1 MLNTTLNSNGASH
14 SASSKTRIWY
24 DPKVRSALFQ
34 FLFVGLLI
42 FFIATIINNTSS
54 NLEQRGITTGFDFL
68 GQEAG
73 FGILQS
79 LVEYD
84 ETHTFGK
91 TFIVGLMN
99 TALVAVLGVF
109 FATVVG
115 FLVGVGRLSSN
126 WLIARLSTIYVET
139 FRNIPVLLQILFWY
153 IAVLNVLPSP
163 RQSMV
168 LGDLFFLNQRGLY
181 TPAPVFEEGSSLIF
195 AALGIA
201 IALAFFIARWGK
213 QRQIR
218 TGQILPSFRLGLA
231 LIVVLPVLAWSVSG
245 QPVSLDV
252 PALKGF
258 NFRGGITVIPE
269 LIALLMGLT
278 FYTAAYIAENVRS
291 GIEAVS
297 KGQQEAAGAL
307 GLSSGQTMKLV
318 MIPQAM
324 RIVIPPLATNYMN
337 LIKNSSLGIAA
348 GYPDL
353 VNVFMGTTLN
363 QTGQAIEIVFMT
375 MGVYLAMNLL
385 VALFMN
391 RFNARMALVE
401 R

>member
-1 MLNTTLNSNGASH
+1 MLNTTLNSNDTGH
-14 SASSKTRIWY
+14 VPKTRIWY

-34 FLFVGLLI
+34 LLFVGLLA
-42 FFIATIINNTSS
+42 FFIATIINNTST

-68 GQEAG
+68 DQEAG

-109 FATVVG
+109 FATIVG
-115 FLVGVGRLSSN
+115 FMVGVGRLSSN
-126 WLIARLSTIYVET
+126 WLIARLSTVYVET
-139 FRNIPVLLQILFWY
+139 FRNVPVLLQILFWY

-168 LGDLFFLNQRGLY
+168 LGDMFFLNQRGLY
-181 TPAPVFEEGSSLIF
+181 TPAPVFEEGSSLILL
-195 AALGIA
+195 ALGA
-201 IALAFFIARWGK
+201 AVALAFAITQWGK

-218 TGQILPSFRLGLA
+218 TGQILPAFRISLA
-231 LIVVLPVLAWSVSG
+231 LVITLPALAWLVAG
-245 QPVSLDV
+245 QPVGWDI
-252 PALKGF
+252 PELKGF

-269 LIALLMGLT
+269 LMALLFGLT
-278 FYTAAYIAENVRS
+278 FYTASYIAENVRS

-307 GLSSGQTMKLV
+307 GLSNGQTMKLV

-363 QTGQAIEIVFMT
+363 QTGQAVEIVFMT

-391 RFNARMALVE
+391 WFNARMALVE